1 MIRGRR
7 RRRSSRS
14 GGSLAGD
21 PMDLFLDAI
30 TNALGVIMFIL
41 LMVVI
46 FGRAGDAPDPTAAS
60 EAEVQALRNKV
71 KDLEARLDAMPP
83 RGDPDLAARYRAA
96 RERFEKSEAE
106 VAELRSRLQAARDE
120 LAAAASA
127 VRQQETIVKQLET
140 ATPMPVKAGRGGVG
154 FIRVSRFTADSRKP
168 VHLLLNDGKL
178 QRQRLT
184 AADKRVAPPADGAP
198 VPDEGTATALVR
210 EMLADSAP
218 ADQRVEILV
227 WSGSFR
233 EAKLVEKALLQLGFD
248 WNILPIPAGQSI
260 ELSEGGGVQ

>member
-46 FGRAGDAPDPTAAS
+46 FGRAGDAPDPTDAS
-60 EAEVQALRNKV
+60 ASQVQAMRNTI

-83 RGDPDLAARYRAA
+83 RGDPALAAKYKAA
-96 RERFEKSEAE
+96 RERFERSEAE
-106 VAELRSRLQAARDE
+106 VTELRSRLQTARDE

-127 VRQQETIVKQLET
+127 VRQQDTVVKQLEA
-140 ATPMPVKAGRGGVG
+140 ATPMPVKAGQGGVG
-154 FIRVSRFTADSRKP
+154 FIRVSRFTADSRRP
-168 VHLLLNDGKL
+168 VHLLVNDGKV

-184 AADKRVAPPADGAP
+184 AADKRVAPPSDGQP
-198 VPDEGTATALVR
+198 VGDQAAAVALVR
-210 EMLADSAP
+210 ELLGDSVP
-218 ADQRVEILV
+218 DQQRVEILV

-233 EAKLVEKALLQLGFD
+233 EAKLVEKALLQLGYD